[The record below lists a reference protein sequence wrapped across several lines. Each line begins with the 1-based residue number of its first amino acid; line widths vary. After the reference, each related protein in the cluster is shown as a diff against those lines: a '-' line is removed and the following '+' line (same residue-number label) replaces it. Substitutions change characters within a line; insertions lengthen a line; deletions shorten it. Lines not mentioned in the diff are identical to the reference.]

1 MSMTA
6 DGAWMLVVDDDE
18 DIRETIKS
26 LLELRG
32 YRVVTAGDGE
42 EGLQKM
48 RAGSLP
54 RLVLLDLMMPGMN
67 GEEFRAAQ
75 LGDAALARVPVIVL
89 SGAGK
94 LQERAALAGV
104 SVVAKPIELDELF
117 AMVER
122 VWTAA

>member
-1 MSMTA
+1 MSAPA
-6 DGAWMLVVDDDE
+6 DGPWLLVVDDDE
-18 DIRETIKS
+18 DIRDTIKS

-42 EGLQKM
+42 EGLALM

-67 GEEFRAAQ
+67 GEEFRTAQ
-75 LGDAALARVPVIVL
+75 LREPRLADVPVIVL

-94 LQERAALAGV
+94 LQNRPALAGV
-104 SVVAKPIELDELF
+104 SVVGKPIELDELF
-117 AMVER
+117 AMVAR
-122 VWTAA
+122 VWDGA

>member
-1 MSMTA
+1 MTEA
-6 DGAWMLVVDDDE
+6 LAPWVLIVDDDE
-18 DIRETIKS
+18 DIRDSIQS
-26 LLELRG
+26 LLQLRG
-32 YRVVTAGDGE
+32 YTVDTAPDGASA
-42 EGLQKM
+42 LARM
-48 RAGSLP
+48 RSGPPPA
-54 RLVLLDLMMPGMN
+54 LVILDFMMPRMN

-75 LGDAALARVPVIVL
+75 LGDATIAAVPVIVL

-122 VWTAA
+122 VWTEP